1 MFYYK
6 KMISVPDFDFVRED
20 KDKKID
26 FSSGKTKDNEH
37 LSNFNS
43 NLFAEA
49 GQLLGEKKRN
59 FILFLFFYLRN
70 GRL

>member
-6 KMISVPDFDFVRED
+6 KMVSVSDFDFVTED
-20 KDKKID
+20 KDKKIN
-26 FSSGKTKDNEH
+26 FSPRKNKDNEH

-59 FILFLFFYLRN
+59 FTLLFLI
-70 GRL
+70 